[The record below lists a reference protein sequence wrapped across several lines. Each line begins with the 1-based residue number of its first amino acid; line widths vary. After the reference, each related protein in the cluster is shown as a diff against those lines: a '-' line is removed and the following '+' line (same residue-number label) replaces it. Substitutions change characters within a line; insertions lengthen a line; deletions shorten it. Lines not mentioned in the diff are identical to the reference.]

1 MRNRLGRAAALLHN
15 LETTEQKRLIAH
27 ATAIGAVAAA
37 IAVRWLFG
45 FGGDAPFALFFAAIA
60 VTAACGG
67 AAPALV
73 AALAS
78 LLAVRVTTDASP
90 AAALLFAAEGIAVA
104 LVVVV
109 LRAAL
114 ADERKRISAMEPW
127 MRELKSTERQGRLV
141 DSAFNHLDEAADTV
155 VVVLDGVGRVSS
167 WRTGATRLY
176 GHRAEEMTGSFPV
189 TLFDELS
196 DEAFARL
203 ISAAR
208 QGEAGHTGRQ
218 RRVDGSSF
226 DADVRIRPLSR
237 GGFDGFAMIVRDL
250 TSEQAF
256 QQLQQEADV
265 ANRQLL
271 TLRHVTDPSLNSLAG
286 GDFVATLLDRLR
298 EAIDAEGVA
307 LVSMEKFRRRV
318 VCAASGLQSERGV
331 YRPPLDL
338 RRPDAGRNA
347 GRTLMIHNDKAAV
360 AEASVAGW
368 PADVSSMMAMPVVRA
383 GSTQAMM
390 EVVYRTGRRATEW
403 EFALVQVAAARVAG
417 VLNDDRLADSGA
429 VA

>member
-1 MRNRLGRAAALLHN
+1 MRNRLARASAILRN
-15 LETTEQKRLIAH
+15 LETTEQKRLISH
-27 ATAIGAVAAA
+27 AIAIGAVAAA
-37 IAVRWLFG
+37 VVVRGIFG
-45 FGGDAPFALFFAAIA
+45 AGAPFSLFFAAIA
-60 VTAACGG
+60 ASAACGG
-67 AAPALV
+67 AAPAVV
-73 AALAS
+73 ATLAS
-78 LLAVRVTTDASP
+78 LLAVRATTDATVT
-90 AAALLFAAEGIAVA
+90 AALLFAAEGMAIA

-109 LRAAL
+109 LRASL
-114 ADERKRISAMEPW
+114 DDERKRMRAIEPW

-155 VVVLDGVGRVSS
+155 VVVLDGAGRVSS
-167 WRTGATRLY
+167 WRAGATRLY
-176 GHRAEEMTGSFPV
+176 ARRAEEMVGSIPAS
-189 TLFDELS
+189 LFDELP
-196 DEAFARL
+196 DEGFARL

-208 QGEAGHTGRQ
+208 HGEAGHTGRQ
-218 RRVDGSSF
+218 RRGDGSSF

-256 QQLQQEADV
+256 RQLQQEADV

-271 TLRHVTDPSLNSLAG
+271 TLRHVTDPSLNSMAG
-286 GDFVATLLDRLR
+286 SDFVATLLDRLR

-338 RRPDAGRNA
+338 RRADAS
-347 GRTLMIHNDKAAV
+347 RTLMIHNDKAAV

-403 EFALVQVAAARVAG
+403 EIALVQVAAARVAG
-417 VLNDDRLADSGA
+417 ILGEDRLADSGA

>member
-1 MRNRLGRAAALLHN
+1 MRNRLARASAILRN
-15 LETTEQKRLIAH
+15 LETTERKRLIAH
-27 ATAIGAVAAA
+27 AIAVGAVAAA
-37 IAVRWLFG
+37 VAVRWILG
-45 FGGDAPFALFFAAIA
+45 AGGSAPFALFFAAIA
-60 VTAACGG
+60 VSAAYGG
-67 AAPALV
+67 FAPALV

-78 LLAVRVTTDASP
+78 LLTVRITADVAF
-90 AAALLFAAEGIAVA
+90 AAALLFAAEGVAIA

-109 LRAAL
+109 LRASL
-114 ADERKRISAMEPW
+114 DGERKRMRAMEPW

-155 VVVLDGVGRVSS
+155 VVVLDGAGRVSS
-167 WRTGATRLY
+167 WRAGATRLY
-176 GHRAEEMTGSFPV
+176 GRRAEEMVGSIPSQ
-189 TLFDELS
+189 LFDELP
-196 DEAFARL
+196 DEGFARL

-218 RRVDGSSF
+218 RRGDGSSF
-226 DADVRIRPLSR
+226 DADVRLRPLSR

-256 QQLQQEADV
+256 RQLRQEADV

-271 TLRHVTDPSLNSLAG
+271 TLRHVTDPSLNSMAG
-286 GDFVATLLDRLR
+286 SDFVATLLDRLR

-318 VCAASGLQSERGV
+318 VCAASGLQSERGI

-338 RRPDAGRNA
+338 RRADAA
-347 GRTLMIHNDKAAV
+347 RTLMIHNDKAAV

-403 EFALVQVAAARVAG
+403 EIALVQVAAARIAG
-417 VLNDDRLADSGA
+417 FQDDRYSDSGA

>member
-1 MRNRLGRAAALLHN
+1 M
-15 LETTEQKRLIAH
+15 
-27 ATAIGAVAAA
+27 
-37 IAVRWLFG
+37 RWLFG
-45 FGGDAPFALFFAAIA
+45 FGGDALFALFFAAIA
-60 VTAACGG
+60 VSAACGG
-67 AAPALV
+67 TAPALI
-73 AALAS
+73 ASLAS
-78 LLAVRVTTDASP
+78 LLAVRLTTDASF
-90 AAALLFAAEGIAVA
+90 AATLLFVAEGSAVA
-104 LVVVV
+104 LVVVL
-109 LRAAL
+109 LRASRDA
-114 ADERKRISAMEPW
+114 ERQRMSAMEPW

-155 VVVLDGVGRVSS
+155 VVVLDGAGRVSS
-167 WRTGATRLY
+167 WRAGATRLY
-176 GHRAEEMTGSFPV
+176 GRRAEEMNGNIPV
-189 TLFDELS
+189 ALFDELPDDGFS
-196 DEAFARL
+196 RL

-208 QGEAGHTGRQ
+208 QGEAAHTGRQ
-218 RRVDGSSF
+218 RRGDGSSF

-256 QQLQQEADV
+256 HQLQQEADV

-338 RRPDAGRNA
+338 RRADA

-403 EFALVQVAAARVAG
+403 EFALVQVAAARIAG
-417 VLNDDRLADSGA
+417 ALHDDRLADSGA

>member
-1 MRNRLGRAAALLHN
+1 MRNRLARASAILRN
-15 LETTEQKRLIAH
+15 LETTEQKRLIGH
-27 ATAIGAVAAA
+27 AIAIGAVAAA
-37 IAVRWLFG
+37 VVVRGIFG
-45 FGGDAPFALFFAAIA
+45 AGGPFSLFFAAIA
-60 VTAACGG
+60 VSAACGG
-67 AAPALV
+67 AAPAVV
-73 AALAS
+73 ATLAS
-78 LLAVRVTTDASP
+78 LLAVRATTDAP
-90 AAALLFAAEGIAVA
+90 VTAALLFAAEGMAIAL
-104 LVVVV
+104 LVVA

-114 ADERKRISAMEPW
+114 DDERKRMRAMEPW

-155 VVVLDGVGRVSS
+155 VIVLDGTGRVSS
-167 WRTGATRLY
+167 WRAGATRLY
-176 GHRAEEMTGSFPV
+176 ARPAEEMVGNVPAP
-189 TLFDELS
+189 LFDELP
-196 DEAFARL
+196 DEGFAKL
-203 ISAAR
+203 VSAAR
-208 QGEAGHTGRQ
+208 HGEAGHTGRQ
-218 RRVDGSSF
+218 RRGDGSSF
-226 DADVRIRPLSR
+226 DADVRLRPLSR

-256 QQLQQEADV
+256 RQLQQEADV

-271 TLRHVTDPSLNSLAG
+271 TLRHVTDPSLNSMAG
-286 GDFVATLLDRLR
+286 SDFVATLLDRLR

-307 LVSMEKFRRRV
+307 LVSMDKFRRRV

-338 RRPDAGRNA
+338 RRADA

-368 PADVSSMMAMPVVRA
+368 SADVSSMMAMPVVRA

-403 EFALVQVAAARVAG
+403 EIALVQVAAARIAG
-417 VLNDDRLADSGA
+417 ILSDDRLADSGA

>member
-1 MRNRLGRAAALLHN
+1 M
-15 LETTEQKRLIAH
+15 
-27 ATAIGAVAAA
+27 AI
-37 IAVRWLFG
+37 
-45 FGGDAPFALFFAAIA
+45 
-60 VTAACGG
+60 
-67 AAPALV
+67 
-73 AALAS
+73 
-78 LLAVRVTTDASP
+78 
-90 AAALLFAAEGIAVA
+90 A
-104 LVVVV
+104 LVVVA

-114 ADERKRISAMEPW
+114 DDQRKRMRAMEPW

-155 VVVLDGVGRVSS
+155 VVVLDSAGRVSS
-167 WRTGATRLY
+167 WRAGATRVY
-176 GHRAEEMTGSFPV
+176 ARRAEEMIGNIPSA
-189 TLFDELS
+189 LFDELP
-196 DEAFARL
+196 DEGFAKL
-203 ISAAR
+203 VSAAR
-208 QGEAGHTGRQ
+208 HGEAGHTGRQ
-218 RRVDGSSF
+218 RRGDGSSF
-226 DADVRIRPLSR
+226 DADVRLRPLSR

-256 QQLQQEADV
+256 RELQQEADV

-271 TLRHVTDPSLNSLAG
+271 TLRHVTDPSLNSMAG
-286 GDFVATLLDRLR
+286 SDFVATLLDRLR

-307 LVSMEKFRRRV
+307 LVSMDKFRRRV

-338 RRPDAGRNA
+338 RRADA

-383 GSTQAMM
+383 GSTLAMM

-403 EFALVQVAAARVAG
+403 EIALVQVAAARIAG
-417 VLNDDRLADSGA
+417 ILNEDRLADSGA

>member
-1 MRNRLGRAAALLHN
+1 MRNRLDRAAALLRN

-27 ATAIGAVAAA
+27 AIAIGAVAAA
-37 IAVRWLFG
+37 IVGRWLFG
-45 FGGDAPFALFFAAIA
+45 FGGDAPFALFFTAIA
-60 VTAACGG
+60 VSAACGG

-73 AALAS
+73 AALLS
-78 LLAVRVTTDASP
+78 LLVVRVTTEASA
-90 AAALLFAAEGIAVA
+90 AAALLFAAEGIVVA
-104 LVVVV
+104 LIVVV
-109 LRAAL
+109 LRRSL
-114 ADERKRISAMEPW
+114 ADERRRMSAMEPW

-155 VVVLDGVGRVSS
+155 VVVLDGAGRVSR
-167 WRTGATRLY
+167 WRAGATRLY
-176 GHRAEEMTGSFPV
+176 GRPADEMIGSFPT
-189 TLFDELS
+189 TLFDELP
-196 DEAFARL
+196 DESFARL

-218 RRVDGSSF
+218 RRGDGGSF

-250 TSEQAF
+250 TGEQAF

-271 TLRHVTDPSLNSLAG
+271 TLRHVTDPSLNALAG
-286 GDFVATLLDRLR
+286 GDFVVTLLDRLR

-307 LVSMEKFRRRV
+307 VVSMEKFRRRV
-318 VCAASGLQSERGV
+318 ICAASGLQSERGV

-338 RRPDAGRNA
+338 RRADA

-383 GSTQAMM
+383 GSTSAMM

-403 EFALVQVAAARVAG
+403 EFALVQVAAARIAG

>member
-1 MRNRLGRAAALLHN
+1 MRNRLDRAAALLRN

-27 ATAIGAVAAA
+27 AIAIGAVAV
-37 IAVRWLFG
+37 AVVTRWLFG

-60 VTAACGG
+60 VSAACGG
-67 AAPALV
+67 IAPALV

-78 LLAVRVTTDASP
+78 LIAVRVTTDASF
-90 AAALLFAAEGIAVA
+90 AAALMFAAEGMTVA

-109 LRAAL
+109 LRASL
-114 ADERKRISAMEPW
+114 DDERKRISAMEPW

-141 DSAFNHLDEAADTV
+141 DSAFSQLDEAADTV
-155 VVVLDGVGRVSS
+155 VVVLDGAGRVSS
-167 WRTGATRLY
+167 WRAGATRLY
-176 GHRAEEMTGSFPV
+176 GIRAEDMLGSIPA
-189 TLFDELS
+189 TLFDELP
-196 DEAFARL
+196 DDGFARL
-203 ISAAR
+203 ISGAR

-218 RRVDGSSF
+218 RRGDGSSF

-256 QQLQQEADV
+256 HQLQQEADV

-338 RRPDAGRNA
+338 RRADA

-403 EFALVQVAAARVAG
+403 EFALVQVAAARIAG
-417 VLNDDRLADSGA
+417 CLQDDRLADSGA

>member
-1 MRNRLGRAAALLHN
+1 MRNRLGRASALLRN

-27 ATAIGAVAAA
+27 AIAIGAVAAA

-60 VTAACGG
+60 VSAASGG

-78 LLAVRVTTDASP
+78 LLAVRVTTDASA

-104 LVVVV
+104 LVVLV

-141 DSAFNHLDEAADTV
+141 DSVFNHLDEAADTV
-155 VVVLDGVGRVSS
+155 VVVLDGAGRVSS
-167 WRTGATRLY
+167 WRAGATRLY
-176 GHRAEEMTGSFPV
+176 GRRAEEMIGSLPAM
-189 TLFDELS
+189 LFDELP
-196 DEAFARL
+196 DEGFARL

-208 QGEAGHTGRQ
+208 QGESGQTSRQ
-218 RRVDGSSF
+218 RRADGSSF

-256 QQLQQEADV
+256 QQLQQEADM

-271 TLRHVTDPSLNSLAG
+271 TLRHVTDPSLNSLGG

-318 VCAASGLQSERGV
+318 VCAGSGLQSERGV

-338 RRPDAGRNA
+338 RRADA

-383 GSTQAMM
+383 GSTYAMM

-403 EFALVQVAAARVAG
+403 EFALVQVAAARIAG
-417 VLNDDRLADSGA
+417 FMQDDRLADSGA